1 MHAQVRAEVLAA
13 LASTY
18 DEGSFVLGDRLAQ
31 FEAAFA
37 HYCGIAH
44 CRGVASGLD
53 ALTLALRALDIG
65 PGDEVIVPAHTF
77 VATPLAV
84 LAVGAR
90 PVLAEPLLDTAN
102 LDPAAVRA
110 AITPRTRAVVPVH
123 LYGQPCQ
130 MDALLAL
137 ASQYGL
143 AVVEDNAQAQG
154 ARWDGKP
161 TGGLGHLGATSFYP
175 TKNLGALGDGG
186 AITTHDAALA
196 ERVGRLRNY
205 GSAEKYRY
213 AEVGTNARLDDLQAA
228 VLAIKLRHLD
238 DWNAQRRQIAAWYN
252 AHLAGLPDLC
262 LPLVEDRATP
272 VYHLYVV
279 RTPRRAALQAHLA
292 AAGIGTGLHYPQPFY
307 RQPAFRA
314 QQYHPADYS
323 RAEALAATV
332 LSLPM
337 YPGLAAADVAH
348 IAGVIAAFLTK

>member
-1 MHAQVRAEVLAA
+1 MHTEVRAEVLAT
-13 LASTY
+13 LANTY
-18 DEGSFVLGDRLAQ
+18 DEGSFVLGARLAQ

-37 HYCGIAH
+37 RYCGADH

-110 AITPRTRAVVPVH
+110 AITPRTRALVPVH

-137 ASQYGL
+137 ARQYGL

-161 TGGLGHLGATSFYP
+161 TGSLGHLGATSFYP
-175 TKNLGALGDGG
+175 SKNLGALGDGG
-186 AITTHDAALA
+186 AITTRDAALA
-196 ERVGRLRNY
+196 ERVGQLRNY

-238 DWNAQRRQIAAWYN
+238 DWNAQRRQIAACYD
-252 AHLAGLPDLC
+252 AHLTGLPGLHL
-262 LPLVEDRATP
+262 LPTVAGATS
-272 VYHLYVV
+272 VHHLYVV
-279 RTPRRAALQAHLA
+279 RTPRRAALQAHLT
-292 AAGIGTGLHYPQPFY
+292 AAGIGTGLHYPEPFY
-307 RQPAFRA
+307 RQAAFRA
-314 QQYHPADYS
+314 QQYHPADYP
-323 RAEALAATV
+323 RAEELAATV

-337 YPGLAAADVAH
+337 YPGLSADDVAYV
-348 IAGVIAAFLTK
+348 AWTIAAFLTR